1 MEATYINQAC
11 SQSDR
16 ASHHSSPTDRP
27 AARRQDDRQ
36 AHDELAPLPGAVAL
50 GLHPPVVH
58 LDQPAHQAQPDA
70 EPALRLLRRTI
81 ALREHVEEL
90 GQHLGGDADAILV
103 SSSNGH
109 AEIDAK
115 GMREK
120 CQEAGLEN
128 ILLYIGGN
136 LVVGQQQREW
146 SEVHDLFKKM
156 KFDRV
161 YPTSVLPQEVVKD
174 LREDLGICET

>member
-1 MEATYINQAC
+1 MEKKKLIAGVLVDIHN
-11 SQSDR
+11 
-16 ASHHSSPTDRP
+16 
-27 AARRQDDRQ
+27 
-36 AHDELAPLPGAVAL
+36 L
-50 GLHPPVVH
+50 GLRV
-58 LDQPAHQAQPDA
+58 L
-70 EPALRLLRRTI
+70 EPALTQAGFEFIYIGARLSQEDFI
-81 ALREHVEEL
+81 HAALET
-90 GQHLGGDADAILV
+90 DADGILV

-109 AEIDAK
+109 AEIDAN

-120 CQEAGLEN
+120 CLEAGIED

-161 YPTSVLPQEVVKD
+161 YPTSVLPLEIVKD
-174 LREDLGICET
+174 LYADLGIRET

>member
-1 MEATYINQAC
+1 MEKKKLITGVLVDIHN
-11 SQSDR
+11 
-16 ASHHSSPTDRP
+16 
-27 AARRQDDRQ
+27 
-36 AHDELAPLPGAVAL
+36 L
-50 GLHPPVVH
+50 GLRV
-58 LDQPAHQAQPDA
+58 L
-70 EPALRLLRRTI
+70 EPALTQADFEVIYIGARLSQEDFI
-81 ALREHVEEL
+81 HAALET
-90 GQHLGGDADAILV
+90 DADAVLV

-120 CQEAGLEN
+120 CQEAGLED

-146 SEVHDLFKKM
+146 SDVHELFKRM

-161 YPTSVLPQEVVKD
+161 YPTSVLPQEIVKD
-174 LREDLGICET
+174 LCLDLGISET

>member
-1 MEATYINQAC
+1 MEKKKLITGVMVDIHN
-11 SQSDR
+11 
-16 ASHHSSPTDRP
+16 
-27 AARRQDDRQ
+27 
-36 AHDELAPLPGAVAL
+36 L
-50 GLHPPVVH
+50 GLRV
-58 LDQPAHQAQPDA
+58 L
-70 EPALRLLRRTI
+70 EPALTQADFEVIYIGARLSQEDFI
-81 ALREHVEEL
+81 HAALET
-90 GQHLGGDADAILV
+90 DADAILV

-146 SEVHDLFKKM
+146 SEVHELFKKM

-161 YPTSVLPQEVVKD
+161 YPTSVLPQAVVKD
-174 LREDLGICET
+174 LRVDLGICET

>member
-1 MEATYINQAC
+1 MEKKKLITGVMVDIHN
-11 SQSDR
+11 
-16 ASHHSSPTDRP
+16 
-27 AARRQDDRQ
+27 
-36 AHDELAPLPGAVAL
+36 L
-50 GLHPPVVH
+50 GLRV
-58 LDQPAHQAQPDA
+58 L
-70 EPALRLLRRTI
+70 EPALTQADFEVIYIGARLSQEDFI
-81 ALREHVEEL
+81 HAALET
-90 GQHLGGDADAILV
+90 DADAILV

-161 YPTSVLPQEVVKD
+161 YPTSVLPQAVVKD
-174 LREDLGICET
+174 LRVDLGICET

>member
-1 MEATYINQAC
+1 MEKKKLITGVLVDIHN
-11 SQSDR
+11 
-16 ASHHSSPTDRP
+16 
-27 AARRQDDRQ
+27 
-36 AHDELAPLPGAVAL
+36 L
-50 GLHPPVVH
+50 GLRV
-58 LDQPAHQAQPDA
+58 L
-70 EPALRLLRRTI
+70 EPALTQAEFEVIYIGARLSQEDFI
-81 ALREHVEEL
+81 HAALET
-90 GQHLGGDADAILV
+90 DADAVLV

-115 GMREK
+115 GLREK
-120 CQEAGLEN
+120 CQEVGLED

-161 YPTSVLPQEVVKD
+161 YPTSVLPDEVVKD
-174 LREDLGICET
+174 LREDLGIHDE

>member
-1 MEATYINQAC
+1 MEKKKLITGVMVDIHN
-11 SQSDR
+11 
-16 ASHHSSPTDRP
+16 
-27 AARRQDDRQ
+27 
-36 AHDELAPLPGAVAL
+36 L
-50 GLHPPVVH
+50 GLRV
-58 LDQPAHQAQPDA
+58 L
-70 EPALRLLRRTI
+70 EPALTQADFEVIYIGARLSQEDFI
-81 ALREHVEEL
+81 HAALET
-90 GQHLGGDADAILV
+90 DADAILV

-120 CQEAGLEN
+120 CQESGLED

-146 SEVHDLFKKM
+146 SEVHNLFKKM

-161 YPTSVLPQEVVKD
+161 YPTSVLPQEVVED
-174 LREDLGICET
+174 LRADLEISET

>member
-1 MEATYINQAC
+1 MEKKKLITGVMVDIHN
-11 SQSDR
+11 
-16 ASHHSSPTDRP
+16 
-27 AARRQDDRQ
+27 
-36 AHDELAPLPGAVAL
+36 L
-50 GLHPPVVH
+50 GLRV
-58 LDQPAHQAQPDA
+58 L
-70 EPALRLLRRTI
+70 EPALTHADFEVIYIGARLSQEDFI
-81 ALREHVEEL
+81 HAALET
-90 GQHLGGDADAILV
+90 DADAILV

-146 SEVHDLFKKM
+146 SEIHDLFKKM

-174 LREDLGICET
+174 LRVDLGICES

>member
-1 MEATYINQAC
+1 MEKKKLITGVMVDIHN
-11 SQSDR
+11 
-16 ASHHSSPTDRP
+16 
-27 AARRQDDRQ
+27 
-36 AHDELAPLPGAVAL
+36 L
-50 GLHPPVVH
+50 GLRV
-58 LDQPAHQAQPDA
+58 L
-70 EPALRLLRRTI
+70 EPALTQAGFEVIYIGARLSQEDFI
-81 ALREHVEEL
+81 HAALET
-90 GQHLGGDADAILV
+90 DADAILV

-120 CQEAGLEN
+120 CQEAGLED

-146 SEVHDLFKKM
+146 AEVHNLFKKM

-174 LREDLGICET
+174 LRVDLGICET

>member
-1 MEATYINQAC
+1 MEKKKLITGVMVDIHN
-11 SQSDR
+11 
-16 ASHHSSPTDRP
+16 
-27 AARRQDDRQ
+27 
-36 AHDELAPLPGAVAL
+36 L
-50 GLHPPVVH
+50 GLRV
-58 LDQPAHQAQPDA
+58 L
-70 EPALRLLRRTI
+70 EPALTQADFEVIYIGARLSQEDFI
-81 ALREHVEEL
+81 HAALET
-90 GQHLGGDADAILV
+90 DADAILV

-146 SEVHDLFKKM
+146 SEIHDLFKKM

-174 LREDLGICET
+174 LCVDLGICES